1 MPNRAIFW
9 FRRDLRIKDNIGL
22 YHAVKESDEVIPVF
36 VFEDKIL
43 KTIKQDNQRFGFL
56 VDALENLNKQLKKIG
71 SYLHIARGDT
81 RKELVK
87 IIKKHSVSA
96 LYFNK
101 AHSLGSIEQEKEV
114 EKKCEQLNVEVRK
127 YSDSLIVPI
136 EKVPVR
142 KVFTPFYRLWQKE
155 VEMCKPLN
163 IKKINSPKIKPKII
177 SETIKDL
184 KYCSNKNWPI
194 SFISQRAKEFDFCDY
209 VNRRNFPYIDGSSK
223 LSPYIRFGIISIRQL
238 YNYVSS
244 LGCPNDTY
252 ISELGWREFW
262 YHIIHHFPECR
273 DIEFQQKR
281 RGLSWDNNQKHL
293 EAWKEG
299 RTGYPI
305 VDAGM
310 RQLKEEG
317 WMHGRVRMIVASFL
331 TKDLLIDWR
340 YGDKHFY
347 DYLVDYDENVDI
359 GNWQWSASVGADPKP
374 LRIFNPILQ
383 SQRFDP
389 ECIYIKKY
397 IPELKDEEVI
407 KIHDPV
413 KYKLNYYEPIVDHYE
428 ATHNTKD
435 VYNKSI

>member
-1 MPNRAIFW
+1 MYNT
-9 FRRDLRIKDNIGL
+9 
-22 YHAVKESDEVIPVF
+22 VKENDEVIPVYI
-36 VFEDKIL
+36 FEDKIL
-43 KTIKQDNQRFGFL
+43 KTIKPDNPRLSFL
-56 VDALENLNKQLKKIG
+56 TDALENLKTQLLKLG
-71 SYLHIARGDT
+71 SYLHITRGDT
-81 RKELVK
+81 AKELGK
-87 IIKKHSVSA
+87 LIKENNVSA

-101 AHSLGSIEQEKEV
+101 AHSHNSILQEKEV
-114 EKKCEQLNVEVRK
+114 EKICKELNVEVKK

-142 KVFTPFYRLWQKE
+142 KVFTPFYKLWQKE
-155 VEMCKPLN
+155 VEIFKLLN
-163 IKKINSPKIKPKII
+163 IKKIVSPKIKTNGIEEII
-177 SETIKDL
+177 SDIKYKPN
-184 KYCSNKNWPI
+184 KYWSVN
-194 SFISQRAKEFDFCDY
+194 FAKKRIKKFDFCSY
-209 VNRRNFPYIDGSSK
+209 VDTRNFPYRDGSSR

-244 LGCPNDTY
+244 LGCPDDTY
-252 ISELGWREFW
+252 ISELAWREFW
-262 YHIIHHFPECR
+262 YHIIYHFPECR

-281 RGLSWDNNQKHL
+281 RGLNWDNNKKNL

-310 RQLKEEG
+310 RQLREEG

-340 YGDKHFY
+340 KGDKHFY
-347 DYLVDYDENVDI
+347 NYLIDYDENVDI
-359 GNWQWSASVGADPKP
+359 GNWQWAASVGADPKP

-389 ECIYIKKY
+389 ECVYIKKY
-397 IPELKDEEVI
+397 IPEIKNEEII
-407 KIHDPV
+407 KIHDPI
-413 KYKLNYYEPIVDHYE
+413 KYKLNYFEPIVDHYE

-435 VYNKSI
+435 VYNKLI